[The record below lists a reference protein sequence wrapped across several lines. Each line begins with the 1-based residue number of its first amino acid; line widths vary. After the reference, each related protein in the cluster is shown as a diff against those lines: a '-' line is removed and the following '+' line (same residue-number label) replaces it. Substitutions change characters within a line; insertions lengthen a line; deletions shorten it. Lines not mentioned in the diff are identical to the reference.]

1 MYIYFKIIAGV
12 VMEKTFIAGIGD
24 CLTKDLILLQRQII
38 LCLDYYGAKTRVQFF
53 RGCLKQDKVTFNHG
67 RVVNIY
73 IVYETVRIVNL
84 SKHSSNDNYPT
95 LENALFGPVS
105 LTKNTDIDKYKY
117 SGYGIKFDR
126 KGSFSFPG
134 AGLGK
139 NVIIFGVDMSSS
151 TNIDNR
157 KKDILIFVKGSTQEL
172 EHTLSVEKCI

>member
-12 VMEKTFIAGIGD
+12 AMEKTFIAGIGD

-84 SKHSSNDNYPT
+84 SKRSSNDNYPT
-95 LENALFGPVS
+95 LENALFGAVS
-105 LTKNTDIDKYKY
+105 LIKNSDIDKCKY
-117 SGYGIKFDR
+117 SGYGIGFDR
-126 KGSFSFPG
+126 RSSFSFPDG
-134 AGLGK
+134 GLGK
-139 NVIIFGVDMSSS
+139 KVMIFLVDMSSS
-151 TNIDNR
+151 QRLVTEKR
-157 KKDILIFVKGSTQEL
+157 IF
-172 EHTLSVEKCI
+172 

>member
-38 LCLDYYGAKTRVQFF
+38 SCLDYYGAKTRVQFF

-84 SKHSSNDNYPT
+84 SKRSSNDNYPT
-95 LENALFGPVS
+95 LENALFGAVS
-105 LTKNTDIDKYKY
+105 LIKNSDIDKCKY
-117 SGYGIKFDR
+117 SGYGIGFDR
-126 KGSFSFPG
+126 RSSFSFPG
-134 AGLGK
+134 GGLGK
-139 NVIIFGVDMSSS
+139 KVMIFLVDMSSS
-151 TNIDNR
+151 QRLVTEKR
-157 KKDILIFVKGSTQEL
+157 IF
-172 EHTLSVEKCI
+172 

>member
-84 SKHSSNDNYPT
+84 SKRSSNDNYPT
-95 LENALFGPVS
+95 LENALFGAVS
-105 LTKNTDIDKYKY
+105 LIKNSDIDKCKY
-117 SGYGIKFDR
+117 SGYGIGFDR
-126 KGSFSFPG
+126 RSSFSFPDG
-134 AGLGK
+134 GLGK
-139 NVIIFGVDMSSS
+139 KVMIFLVDMSSS
-151 TNIDNR
+151 QRLVTEKR
-157 KKDILIFVKGSTQEL
+157 IF
-172 EHTLSVEKCI
+172 

>member
-53 RGCLKQDKVTFNHG
+53 RGCLKQDKVIFNHG

-84 SKHSSNDNYPT
+84 SKRSSNDNYPT
-95 LENALFGPVS
+95 LENALFGAVS
-105 LTKNTDIDKYKY
+105 LIKNSDIDKCKY
-117 SGYGIKFDR
+117 SGYGIGFDR
-126 KGSFSFPG
+126 RSSFSFPDG
-134 AGLGK
+134 GLGK
-139 NVIIFGVDMSSS
+139 KVMIFLVDMSSS
-151 TNIDNR
+151 QRLVTEKR
-157 KKDILIFVKGSTQEL
+157 IF
-172 EHTLSVEKCI
+172 

>member
-84 SKHSSNDNYPT
+84 SKRSSNDNYPT
-95 LENALFGPVS
+95 LENALFGAVS
-105 LTKNTDIDKYKY
+105 LIKNSDIDKCKY
-117 SGYGIKFDR
+117 SGYGIGFDR
-126 KGSFSFPG
+126 RSSFSFPDG
-134 AGLGK
+134 GLGK
-139 NVIIFGVDMSSS
+139 KVMIFLVDMSSS
-151 TNIDNR
+151 HRLVTEKR
-157 KKDILIFVKGSTQEL
+157 IF
-172 EHTLSVEKCI
+172 

>member
-84 SKHSSNDNYPT
+84 SKRSSNDNYST
-95 LENALFGPVS
+95 LENALFGAVS
-105 LTKNTDIDKYKY
+105 LIKNSDIDKCKY
-117 SGYGIKFDR
+117 SGYGIGFDR
-126 KGSFSFPG
+126 RSSFSFPG
-134 AGLGK
+134 GGLGK
-139 NVIIFGVDMSSS
+139 KVMIFLVDMSSS
-151 TNIDNR
+151 QRLVTEKR
-157 KKDILIFVKGSTQEL
+157 IF
-172 EHTLSVEKCI
+172 

>member
-84 SKHSSNDNYPT
+84 SKRSSNNNYPT
-95 LENALFGPVS
+95 LENALFGAVS
-105 LTKNTDIDKYKY
+105 LIKNSDIDKCKY
-117 SGYGIKFDR
+117 SGYGIGFDR
-126 KGSFSFPG
+126 RSSFSFPDG
-134 AGLGK
+134 GLGK
-139 NVIIFGVDMSSS
+139 KVMIFLVDMSSS
-151 TNIDNR
+151 QRLVTEKR
-157 KKDILIFVKGSTQEL
+157 IF
-172 EHTLSVEKCI
+172 